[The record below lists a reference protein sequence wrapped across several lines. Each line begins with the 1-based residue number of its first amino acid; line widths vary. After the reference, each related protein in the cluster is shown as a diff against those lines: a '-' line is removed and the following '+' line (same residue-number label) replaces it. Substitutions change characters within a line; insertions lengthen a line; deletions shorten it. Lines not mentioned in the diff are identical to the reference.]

1 MATKLPGETY
11 RGDALHVPLSA
22 DGQIALYVWPLR
34 MLSIRGEGCGGPTLG
49 VDVGNEEVLRFDC
62 HDTPGGHWHG
72 GGYDRLA
79 TPRASHRDFP
89 AAVQGVAD
97 QVEWAL
103 AHIQHNGKALLEE
116 AQHGDAAARLDP
128 AMVQTSLNAIC
139 THLTQ
144 QGNLRAQA
152 IAEKLIAM

>member
-11 RGDALHVPLSA
+11 RGNTLHVPLSA

-34 MLSIRGEGCGGPTLG
+34 ILSIRGEGCGGPTIG
-49 VDVGNEEVLRFDC
+49 VEVGNEEVLRFDC

-89 AAVQGVAD
+89 AEVQGVTD

-116 AQHGDAAARLDP
+116 AQYGEAAAQLDP
-128 AMVQTSLNAIC
+128 TMVQTALNAIR
-139 THLTQ
+139 THLAQ
-144 QGNLRAQA
+144 QGDLRSQA
-152 IAEKLIAM
+152 IEEKRITM

>member
-1 MATKLPGETY
+1 MATKIPGETY
-11 RGDALHVPLSA
+11 RGNTLHVPLSA

-34 MLSIRGEGCGGPTLG
+34 ILSIRGEGCGGPTIG
-49 VDVGNEEVLRFDC
+49 VEVGNEEVLRFDC

-89 AAVQGVAD
+89 AEIQRVAD

-103 AHIQHNGKALLEE
+103 AHIQYNGKALLEE
-116 AQHGDAAARLDP
+116 AQYGDAAARLDST
-128 AMVQTSLNAIC
+128 MVQTALNAIR
-139 THLTQ
+139 THLAQ
-144 QGNLRAQA
+144 QGDLRSQA
-152 IAEKLIAM
+152 IEEKRITM